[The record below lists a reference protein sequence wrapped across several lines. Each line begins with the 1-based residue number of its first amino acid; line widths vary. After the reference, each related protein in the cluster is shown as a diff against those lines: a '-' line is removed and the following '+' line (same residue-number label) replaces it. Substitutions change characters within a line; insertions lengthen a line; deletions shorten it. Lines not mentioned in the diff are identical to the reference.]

1 MYNIGDKI
9 TSEAMKTYCKL
20 YCGKCD
26 EPKYLQECEV
36 LNDVST
42 SAFKYIFGKKESTN
56 EHK

>member
-1 MYNIGDKI
+1 MDKI

-20 YCGKCD
+20 YCGKCY
-26 EPKYLQECEV
+26 EPKYLQECKV

-42 SAFKYIFGKKESTN
+42 SAFKDIFGKKKSTN